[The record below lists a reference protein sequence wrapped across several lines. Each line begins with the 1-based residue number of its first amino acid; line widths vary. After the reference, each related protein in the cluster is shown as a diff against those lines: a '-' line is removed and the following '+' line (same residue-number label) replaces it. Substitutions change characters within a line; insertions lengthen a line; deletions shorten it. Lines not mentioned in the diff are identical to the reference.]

1 MTFARETDWER
12 LTVRQRVAGVA
23 ATLIIEALLVLTLL
37 SLGLKSTPPTSPAS
51 ALVTIKLGAQQ
62 QAPKPQK
69 NSESPTQEARTPPK
83 PPLPK
88 VAMPTNPRP
97 NPATPPGTFIEV
109 SKEDFAAMDI
119 SKFGSKGKAGKS
131 GPPSSMGPGE
141 GPDGQPLYNAEW
153 VREPTDGEL
162 EFYLAEVKSRPAGA
176 WAMIACKT
184 IANNRVDDCRQLG
197 ESPTGSGLAR
207 ALRLAAWQFRVRA
220 PRIGNKAQLDVWVR
234 IRFDFSRPA
243 LAAEQN

>member
-1 MTFARETDWER
+1 MTFARATDWER

-23 ATLIIEALLVLTLL
+23 ATLIIEALLVLILL
-37 SLGLKSTPPTSPAS
+37 SLGLKSTLPTSPAS
-51 ALVTIKLGAQQ
+51 ALVTVKLGAQP
-62 QAPKPQK
+62 QAPKPPK
-69 NSESPTQEARTPPK
+69 SSETAREDARTRPQ

-88 VAMPTNPRP
+88 VPVPTNPRLSP
-97 NPATPPGTFIEV
+97 PKPPATFLEV

-162 EFYLAEVKSRPAGA
+162 ELYLAEVKSRPAGA

-184 IANNRVDDCRQLG
+184 IPNNRVDDCRQLG
-197 ESPTGSGLAR
+197 ESPPGSGLAR
-207 ALRLAAWQFRVRA
+207 ALRLAAWQFRVRP
-220 PRIGNKAQLDVWVR
+220 PRVGNKTLLDVWVR
-234 IRFDFSRPA
+234 IRFDFRRPA
-243 LAAEQN
+243 LEAE